1 MKNIKRTVQFSMLA
15 GLFLLIGYSC
25 AEKNWNDYYIK
36 PDYLK
41 AGSVVSFL
49 ASKPEYS
56 QFASLLKKTGNDSLL
71 SLGGSFTVFAVKN
84 GAFTGID
91 TTTNLVA
98 LKKIIGMHILPVTLF
113 KENLSSGDY
122 LSLSGKSLRFNAEL
136 GINKVNTIKITDPGT
151 RVLNG
156 MVYDAENLIL
166 PLPNILDFLYSDPG
180 YSYWK
185 QLVDSSYTKVIDPAL
200 NIRTG
205 YDTLGLPVYKPP
217 FIYKLTSNYLSAVNI
232 DKENILSTM
241 FVPSAMAMNDF
252 FASMIA
258 ARGGDR
264 NLIVPKVGALHG
276 DTTIGGYFIPRNVAY
291 QGDTAVFM
299 TYLNN
304 NVVVNKEITTLL
316 SGSNSFVTISGNTI
330 GVNKSDVVNN
340 SAKYASNGYLYTVN
354 KLTLPDLAFRRSY
367 IIYPSPTLTNKAN
380 VRVTNPDYKNVAYR
394 NGFTYSATSLPAES
408 GLFTTFDFKMI
419 GAEMDITFP
428 FISKGNYNLS
438 IHLNNN
444 GSNTGNVQGYF
455 EVFYN
460 SLMLTR
466 FTDYTINS
474 GNTNFKMFLSNLNV
488 AVNGP
493 VKITFRMADLG
504 SGAGSTLV
512 MSRLYLDPTN

>member
-1 MKNIKRTVQFSMLA
+1 MKNIKRTVQFSILA
-15 GLFLLIGYSC
+15 GLFMLIGYSC
-25 AEKNWNDYYIK
+25 AEKNWNNYYTK
-36 PDYLK
+36 QEYLK
-41 AGSVVSFL
+41 EGSAVSFL
-49 ASKPEYS
+49 AGKPEYS
-56 QFASLLKKTGNDSLL
+56 QFTSLLKKTGNDSLL
-71 SLGGSFTVFAVKN
+71 SQGGSFTVFAVKN

-91 TTTNLVA
+91 TTTNLIA
-98 LKKIIGMHILPVTLF
+98 LKKIIGMHVLSITLF
-113 KENLSSGDY
+113 KEKLSGYY
-122 LSLSGKSLRFNAEL
+122 LSIAGKPLRFSTES
-136 GINKVNTIKITDPGT
+136 GINKVNTIKITDSGT
-151 RVLNG
+151 RVFNG
-156 MVYDAENLIL
+156 MVYDSENLIL
-166 PLPNILDFLYSDPG
+166 PLPNILDFLYSDSS

-217 FIYKLTSNYLSAVNI
+217 FIYKLTSGYLSTVNI

-241 FVPSAMAMNDF
+241 FVPSATAMNDF
-252 FASMIA
+252 YASMIA

-291 QGDTAVFM
+291 QGDTAVFL

-304 NVVVNKEITTLL
+304 NVVVNKEISALL
-316 SGSNSFVTISGNTI
+316 SGVNSFVNIAGNTI

-340 SAKYASNGYLYTVN
+340 SARYASNGYLYTVN
-354 KLTLPDLAFRRSY
+354 KLTLPDLAFRRSF

-394 NGFTYSATSLPAES
+394 NGFTYTATSLPAES

-428 FISKGNYNLS
+428 FIPKGNYKLS

-455 EVFYN
+455 EVYYN
-460 SLMLTR
+460 SVMLTR
-466 FTDYTINS
+466 FTDYTINA